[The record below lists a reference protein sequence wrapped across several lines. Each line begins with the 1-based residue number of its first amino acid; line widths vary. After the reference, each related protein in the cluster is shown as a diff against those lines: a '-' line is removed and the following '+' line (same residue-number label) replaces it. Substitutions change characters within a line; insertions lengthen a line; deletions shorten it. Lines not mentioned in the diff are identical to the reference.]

1 MCCYCRSPW
10 KCKTRWWLEQSHLA
24 SFKARYPET
33 ALVGGTQNRVGK
45 VWLPPRIRIFL
56 TFKWQLQNYVNYL
69 EFFIRFHQSLH
80 SFEEWTQDVFFS
92 FLLSPCFFWFSNR
105 KVKWTILLSENFSN
119 LSREKDICPLQQ
131 TEPKPKPSG
140 CSGVVTFTHIVS
152 DLLLQFWGKYKT
164 IKLIFSVQSEQ
175 LSQKFRKVILYWW
188 GLQQHWHSFST
199 NLSFFCSGG
208 QLVYSEDSTTFGNE
222 IVKIAEGG
230 MDVFIKKK

>member
-1 MCCYCRSPW
+1 MSLQKLQLVCCYCRSPW
-10 KCKTRWWLEQSHLA
+10 KFKTRWWLEQWHLA

-33 ALVGGTQNRVGK
+33 ALVGGAQNRVGK

-140 CSGVVTFTHIVS
+140 CSGVVTFTHNVS

-164 IKLIFSVQSEQ
+164 IKLIWME
-175 LSQKFRKVILYWW
+175 
-188 GLQQHWHSFST
+188 
-199 NLSFFCSGG
+199 C
-208 QLVYSEDSTTFGNE
+208 
-222 IVKIAEGG
+222 
-230 MDVFIKKK
+230 

>member
-105 KVKWTILLSENFSN
+105 KVKWTIL
-119 LSREKDICPLQQ
+119 
-131 TEPKPKPSG
+131 
-140 CSGVVTFTHIVS
+140 HII
-152 DLLLQFWGKYKT
+152 L
-164 IKLIFSVQSEQ
+164 KLF
-175 LSQKFRKVILYWW
+175 
-188 GLQQHWHSFST
+188 
-199 NLSFFCSGG
+199 
-208 QLVYSEDSTTFGNE
+208 QLVQGKGYLFSPTDRTQTKTFWMFWSRHLHPHCLWSPPA
-222 IVKIAEGG
+222 VLR
-230 MDVFIKKK
+230 